1 MLRNQG
7 GIKMSK
13 TGLPLEGIRVIEY
26 ANFVAAPVCG
36 RLLADWGAEVIKIE
50 PSFGDSLRV
59 VGVQWCFPT
68 SDDENAMFELENSG
82 KKDIVVNTNTK
93 EGVEIIYKLLEN
105 ADVFLTN
112 TRQKALDKSG
122 LNYEEVKKRAPH
134 IIYAHLLGY
143 GENGPAKDNP
153 AFDYTAYF
161 ARGAVAYSLMEKG
174 TAPANPVAG
183 LGDHYAGIS
192 LAAGICAALR
202 NKEKTGKGERVTV
215 SLFHTAVFGM
225 GLMVSASQYGYRMPI
240 TRRQPPNPLT
250 TTYKCSDGKW
260 LQIAF
265 FQYDKWFENFCNI
278 VIERPDLIGS
288 KYATLKSASQYAE
301 EFVIMMEQEFE
312 KRPLAEWCKRLQKA
326 GIPYEKLASP
336 EDVLEDEQCWANNY
350 LIKHTYEN
358 GNEGVVINT
367 PVMFTENPRGEYVR
381 APRLGEHTA
390 EVLKEAGITQE
401 QYDKL
406 LEAGVIK

>member
-1 MLRNQG
+1 MDIAYIKTNIYLMSEDVKNQG

-50 PSFGDSLRV
+50 PHFGDTLRV

-82 KKDIVVNTNTK
+82 KKDIVIDTNTK
-93 EGVEIIYKLLEN
+93 EGVELVYKLLEN

-134 IIYAHLLGY
+134 VIYAHLLGY
-143 GENGPAKDNP
+143 GEKGPAKDTP

-161 ARGAVAYSLMEKG
+161 ARGAVSYSLMEKG

-183 LGDHYAGIS
+183 LGDHYAGAM
-192 LAAGICAALR
+192 LAGGICAALR
-202 NKEKTGKGERVTV
+202 KKEQTGKGERVTV

-250 TTYKCSDGKW
+250 TTYKCADDQW

-265 FQYDKWFENFCNI
+265 FQYDKWFDNFCNI
-278 VIERPDLIGS
+278 VIERPDLIGTKYS
-288 KYATLKSASQYAE
+288 KLKLS
-301 EFVIMMEQEFE
+301 
-312 KRPLAEWCKRLQKA
+312 
-326 GIPYEKLASP
+326 
-336 EDVLEDEQCWANNY
+336 
-350 LIKHTYEN
+350 LIH
-358 GNEGVVINT
+358 I
-367 PVMFTENPRGEYVR
+367 
-381 APRLGEHTA
+381 
-390 EVLKEAGITQE
+390 
-401 QYDKL
+401 
-406 LEAGVIK
+406 